1 MSSAVRREWDARGVD
16 VGVDVGVC
24 YQAAT
29 SQARETRT
37 RRARLSRGLHLH
49 SPAEYVIPIWVVDYL
64 RNIQILNELVLEY
77 SAGIW
82 GSEAQCTGGWPTGP
96 GCMVA
101 KFGNCRLIS
110 SGVGIGSS
118 CFCFRLTSINQTTVA
133 TPPPSL
139 VRASPS
145 ALHSVPLSLSSCAT
159 SAPIERISLNNEDQT
174 CARGAYLQ

>member
-1 MSSAVRREWDARGVD
+1 MARDWVNMCIWGGLIMSSAVRREWDTRGVD

-64 RNIQILNELVLEY
+64 RNIQILHELVLEY

-82 GSEAQCTGGWPTGP
+82 GSEAQWLLMAPNFRP
-96 GCMVA
+96 SYLVW
-101 KFGNCRLIS
+101 CRIFT
-110 SGVGIGSS
+110 
-118 CFCFRLTSINQTTVA
+118 CR
-133 TPPPSL
+133 PPA
-139 VRASPS
+139 VRRASGCRRLS
-145 ALHSVPLSLSSCAT
+145 RLHRSFDWTLP
-159 SAPIERISLNNEDQT
+159 
-174 CARGAYLQ
+174 